1 VDVSDVEARHIM
13 TKQVLTVRES
23 ASLADAAKVMR
34 KHHVSGLPVVD
45 PSDRV
50 VGILSEKDILR
61 SLEEP
66 MPASLSASLIDLVL
80 LGGAGAQVRLD
91 KLRAH
96 LETNRVEQWM
106 TPDPIVVGPDASVV
120 DIAELMRERKINRVP
135 VVEGKRLVGIV
146 TRHDVLSAL

>member
-1 VDVSDVEARHIM
+1 MDVSDVEARHIM
-13 TKQVLTVRES
+13 TQQVLTVRES

-45 PSDRV
+45 RSDRV

-66 MPASLSASLIDLVL
+66 LPSSLPASLIDLVL
-80 LGGAGAQVRLD
+80 TGGAGAQASLD
-91 KLRAH
+91 KLRDH
-96 LETNRVEQWM
+96 LEANRVERWM
-106 TPDPIVVGPDASVV
+106 TPDPIVVHPAASVA

-135 VVEGKRLVGIV
+135 VVEGKRLIGIV
-146 TRHDVLSAL
+146 TRYDVLNAL